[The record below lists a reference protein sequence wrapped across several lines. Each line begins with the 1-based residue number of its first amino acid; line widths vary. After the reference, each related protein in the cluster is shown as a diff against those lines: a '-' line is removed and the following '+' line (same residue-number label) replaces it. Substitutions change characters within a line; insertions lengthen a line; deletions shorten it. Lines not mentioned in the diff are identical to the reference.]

1 LRFGW
6 RNRDVKI
13 AVTAATGHLGA
24 EIVKATTKL
33 IGRHSVVAIA
43 RTPSKAQALGV
54 EVRQGDYND
63 GVEFEHALDGADAV
77 LLVSG
82 MDAPEKR
89 VEQHRNV
96 IGAAVTTGVKKIVYS
111 SVQGAEEGNAFSPI
125 IQSNRQTEEDI
136 RTCGLDWA
144 IGRNGIYIEPDVEY
158 IDTYK
163 KNGEIANCAGDGRC
177 GYTTRP
183 ELAYAYAHLLSDSSL
198 DGKTYNLNGEP
209 ISQQE
214 LTDHFNRTFGTDLKY
229 RSMSVAE
236 YREERIKELGEFLGD
251 IIAGIYDGIRNSH
264 FDNPSDFAA
273 AADRAHQ
280 SWEDYF
286 AALKAG
292 L

>member
-1 LRFGW
+1 M
-6 RNRDVKI
+6 KI

-24 EIVKATTKL
+24 EIVKAATKL
-33 IGRHSVVAIA
+33 IGRQSVVAIA

-54 EVRQGDYND
+54 QVRQGNYND
-63 GVEFEHALDGADAV
+63 GVEFEHALESVDAV

-111 SVQGAEEGNAFSPI
+111 SVQGAEKENAFSPI

-158 IDTYK
+158 IGTYK
-163 KNGEIANCAGDGRC
+163 KNGEIANCAGEGKC
-177 GYTTRP
+177 GYSTRP
-183 ELAYAYAHLLSDSSL
+183 ELAYAYARLLTDSSL
-198 DGKTYNLNGEP
+198 DGKMYNLHGEP
-209 ISQQE
+209 ITQQG
-214 LTDHFNRTFGTDLKY
+214 LTEYFNSTFGADLQY
-229 RSMSVAE
+229 RSMSVEE
-236 YREERIKELGEFLGD
+236 YREERVAELGEFLGN
-251 IIAGIYDGIRNSH
+251 IIAGIYDGIRNGH
-264 FDNPSDFAA
+264 FDNRSDFAA
-273 AADRAHQ
+273 AAGREHQ
-280 SWEDYF
+280 SWENYF
-286 AALKAG
+286 AVLKAG